1 MDKSE
6 ILKIITE
13 ELDLVLEVKLSK
25 GDLVGQDDEIG
36 VVNKVKGRVAYVK
49 FPSTGAKSFDPV
61 LVSDVKYKGKFK
73 GKDLY
78 LAEAVT
84 CSSQS
89 NRNEEELTED
99 HKGESRMSKSQLFK
113 MASYSKKIHDM
124 LKDDMNLPEWV
135 ESKITKAA
143 DYLGA
148 VKHYLEYEM
157 ERGESFNES
166 TVNEARLPKRFTV
179 KTKQTIDGTI
189 YSPGDYALKKKR
201 AGGGIYLNMDKGEM
215 LGVDARNIA
224 TLEEG
229 KLTEAK
235 VSYNFSEEEL
245 KRVLQ
250 VLGRNASTEVKMIKA
265 FEKAL
270 GRKLTRDELFEVIK
284 EGKLTEAE
292 DYKYKKYAAK
302 AFKDII
308 GATFDFRHS
317 MGIKTLTNK
326 DMKLKKKADAIHK
339 AIIDLQK
346 EMKSKGLT
354 EATSLWKHFDAK
366 MKLQDEIMD
375 IEMDMKNITA
385 TIKQLHKNM
394 EQEAE
399 PEGGKV
405 ADKYGRQLDKYE
417 KMYKKRKAEFKKLMA
432 KLDKMEQY

>member
-1 MDKSE
+1 MKKSE
-6 ILKIITE
+6 ILHVIKE
-13 ELDLVLEVKLSK
+13 ELDMVLEVKLRK
-25 GDLVGQDDEIG
+25 GDFISQDDEIG
-36 VVNKVKGRVAYVK
+36 VVNKIKGRVAYVK

-89 NRNEEELTED
+89 NRNEKELTED

-157 ERGESFNES
+157 ERGEKFNES
-166 TVNEARLPKRFTV
+166 TLKESREFVVIDPRGNARPVGSKIQASQYIKKMGGPRKGYHLV
-179 KTKQTIDGTI
+179 
-189 YSPGDYALKKKR
+189 LKKNATKARR
-201 AGGGIYLNMDKGEM
+201 AIEKNGGNASSAKVQDIMFDLLY
-215 LGVDARNIA
+215 
-224 TLEEG
+224 EG
-229 KLTEAK
+229 KLTESMIGIKTKA
-235 VSYNFSEEEL
+235 NFKPNSL
-245 KRVLQ
+245 KGALERAGIKGFRMDRLTWSLTALKLDKKYYKEAMKIIDN
-250 VLGRNASTEVKMIKA
+250 LGLSIMTA
-265 FEKAL
+265 
-270 GRKLTRDELFEVIK
+270 K
-284 EGKLTEAE
+284 EGK
-292 DYKYKKYAAK
+292 
-302 AFKDII
+302 I
-308 GATFDFRHS
+308 
-317 MGIKTLTNK
+317 N
-326 DMKLKKKADAIHK
+326 
-339 AIIDLQK
+339 
-346 EMKSKGLT
+346 

-432 KLDKMEQY
+432 KLDKMEQF